1 MWKLL
6 RIKDI
11 KIDKDGK
18 VRNVQVETPTGKLLD
33 RPINVLYPLEVND
46 EEIHLEPNKKE
57 NMKFPE
63 TEQNTE
69 ELQEPIAM
77 RTRSNTKRQS
87 RLKEDQTTITAPSSE
102 TCFTTGAWSLCLKD
116 KTKRSQG
123 WFRPIIVSGYF
134 IAYVRTVLELG
145 ISLHTLRLVDEL
157 KMSRYMMVEIIS
169 SHVLYK
175 DEFLKY
181 LSLASNIKVV
191 RILLPCHWTERVE
204 RCAFGCFLNADF
216 ACFMKC
222 GWASLFHY
230 IPHAS
235 LVFL

>member
-1 MWKLL
+1 MVQP
-6 RIKDI
+6 
-11 KIDKDGK
+11 
-18 VRNVQVETPTGKLLD
+18 VR
-33 RPINVLYPLEVND
+33 
-46 EEIHLEPNKKE
+46 
-57 NMKFPE
+57 
-63 TEQNTE
+63 
-69 ELQEPIAM
+69 A
-77 RTRSNTKRQS
+77 
-87 RLKEDQTTITAPSSE
+87 
-102 TCFTTGAWSLCLKD
+102 
-116 KTKRSQG
+116 
-123 WFRPIIVSGYF
+123 IIVSGYF

-157 KMSRYMMVEIIS
+157 KMSRYMMVMKKRQRFLYMYNEYEVRIANLIICYDIGIIAPSFPPINKKYYHLQQVEIIS